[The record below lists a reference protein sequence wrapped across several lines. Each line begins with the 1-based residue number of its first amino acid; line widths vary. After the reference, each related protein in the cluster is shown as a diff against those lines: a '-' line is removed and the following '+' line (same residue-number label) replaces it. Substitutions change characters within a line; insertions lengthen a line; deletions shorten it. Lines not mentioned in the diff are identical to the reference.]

1 MYFSCLITAQRHTR
15 IISDACC
22 DFSQVHCMPKLSVAF
37 ELWLKTTTRTSVQIM
52 NWNQLR
58 MAQTGWAQKDS
69 KGVSPGR
76 ENKYSTTL
84 LNHVMLNLWYSI
96 SQYIWMILNV
106 FGCIWYFCA
115 TSWHPNHLMVW
126 RTITT
131 NPVGLAIC
139 WAGHLSKDTSGYQE
153 EECQH
158 AVSCCQDCCFAVF
171 WLLFS

>member
-1 MYFSCLITAQRHTR
+1 MYFSCLITAQRTH
-15 IISDACC
+15 SDNLR
-22 DFSQVHCMPKLSVAF
+22 CMLWFLPGSLYAEAF
-37 ELWLKTTTRTSVQIM
+37 RRLRALTQDDNEDQCPNHELESTALWLKLVEYKRI
-52 NWNQLR
+52 
-58 MAQTGWAQKDS
+58 QK
-69 KGVSPGR
+69 VCLPGR

-96 SQYIWMILNV
+96 SQYIWMYSDV
-106 FGCIWYFCA
+106 FGIFVPHHDIQII
-115 TSWHPNHLMVW
+115 SWSW

-158 AVSCCQDCCFAVF
+158 AVSCRQDCCFAVF